1 MKLRRSLRVVG
12 LVAAAS
18 LLIAPLGAGSAN
30 AAPKLK
36 LLWIQDFS
44 SKAGTQLDTKIWN
57 YEMGVGPNGEK
68 EYYTTSKKNSAM
80 DGKGHL
86 NITARIIK
94 EGDVMYNYCMPDVI
108 DTCWYTSARL
118 NTGNKVGFKYGRMS
132 ARIKMP
138 SGKAV
143 WPAFWM
149 LGQSLNQAVTWP
161 DCGEI
166 DIVEAKDTPNNMVFG
181 TAHGPGY
188 SGGGGLGD
196 VISAAAP
203 LSAGY
208 HTYTVEWKKDR
219 VDWYFDGALY
229 HTIVPSD
236 TYGKPWVFNQ
246 EFFLIMNLA
255 MGGMFVGSP
264 SFNDFVPVTSAQMSV
279 DWIRYYSVDGVGK
292 VIKH

>member
-1 MKLRRSLRVVG
+1 MKLRRSLKVVG

-18 LLIAPLGAGSAN
+18 LLIAPLSAGSAT
-30 AAPKLK
+30 AASKYK
-36 LLWIQDFS
+36 LLWSQEFN
-44 SKAGTQLDTKIWN
+44 SKANTRIDTKLWN
-57 YEMGVGPNGEK
+57 YEMGIGPNGEK
-68 EYYTTSKKNSAM
+68 EYYTTFKKNSAM
-80 DGKGHL
+80 DGKGHF

-94 EGDVMYNYCMPDVI
+94 EGDSMYNYCMPDVI
-108 DTCWYTSARL
+108 DNCWYTSARL
-118 NTGNKVGFKYGRMS
+118 NTSNKLGFKYGRMS

-138 SGKAV
+138 AGKAV

-149 LGQSLNQAVTWP
+149 LGQSINQTVTWP

-203 LSAGY
+203 LSDAY
-208 HTYTVEWKKDR
+208 HTYTVDWKKDR

-246 EFFLIMNLA
+246 EFFVIMNLA

-279 DWIRYYSVDGVGK
+279 DWIRYYSVNGVGK